1 MNKLLWPCLASA
13 ASAAITYGA
22 NAQDF
27 PIKPIRIIVSFA
39 PGGSNDIVVRHISPE
54 LTELLKTQ
62 VVIENRPGVNGA
74 IGTEAVARAA
84 PEGYTLVQ
92 AGVSNLILNPLLD
105 TKVAYNTL
113 RDVAGLSTIGVTH
126 QVIALHPSA
135 PARSLPER
143 VALANQQL
151 G

>member
-1 MNKLLWPCLASA
+1 MLFRS
-13 ASAAITYGA
+13 
-22 NAQDF
+22 
-27 PIKPIRIIVSFA
+27 
-39 PGGSNDIVVRHISPE
+39 GGSNDVVVRHVAPGI
-54 LTELLKTQ
+54 TQWLKTR
-62 VVIENRPGVNGA
+62 VVIENRRGA
-74 IGTEAVARAA
+74 NASIGRKAKARAA
-84 PEGYTLVQ
+84 PRADTRAR